1 MFRLFKISTLIFV
14 VLGTIIPKIV
24 FSQADSS
31 AKFVLSAYAEP
42 YFSFDLTDR
51 RQKLKEDFAY
61 NHKRTKMPNL
71 NLMFVK
77 GAYNLGHIRAN
88 LAIMAG
94 DYAKYNLANEPRLF
108 RHLMEANAGIKI
120 VKNRNI
126 WLDGGVM
133 PSHIGFESAL
143 GADCWTLTRSLLAE
157 NSPYYETGFKL
168 SSASN
173 DEKWNA
179 SILVLNGWQKIKRPD
194 GIRKPSFGAQINY
207 RPNEKVFVNYS
218 NFVGS
223 DKPDS
228 SGISRVF
235 HNFYTQLQVRKNL
248 DLLIGFDIGT
258 EFGLN
263 STKKAHWYSPL
274 IISKLRLKN
283 DNQLALRL
291 ESYADANEIIV
302 QTKSNLGF
310 KTSGISVNY
319 DYKLSENMLWRIEPK
334 LLYADKKIFT
344 NDKQSS
350 KTDFTITTALTLKL

>member
-1 MFRLFKISTLIFV
+1 MKYSISILLILVALHAIAQENSNKRLTFSGYGELYYSSDFSKV
-14 VLGTIIPKIV
+14 VDEEKP
-24 FSQADSS
+24 
-31 AKFVLSAYAEP
+31 
-42 YFSFDLTDR
+42 SFI
-51 RQKLKEDFAY
+51 Y
-61 NHKRTKMPNL
+61 NHKKLGAIQMNL
-71 NLMFVK
+71 AFLKASYSNKTFRGNVALMA
-77 GAYNLGHIRAN
+77 GNYPRYNLS
-88 LAIMAG
+88 
-94 DYAKYNLANEPRLF
+94 NEPSWARIIY
-108 RHLMEANAGIKI
+108 EANAGIKI

-126 WLDGGVM
+126 WLDAGIM

-168 SSASN
+168 SSASKN
-173 DEKWNA
+173 EKWNA
-179 SILVLNGWQKIKRPD
+179 SILALNGWQKIKRPD

-228 SGISRVF
+228 LGISRVF

-263 STKKAHWYSPL
+263 GTKKAHWYSPV
-274 IISKLRLKN
+274 IISKLRLNN

-291 ESYADANEIIV
+291 EYYADANEIIE
-302 QTKSNLGF
+302 QTESKLGF
-310 KTSGISVNY
+310 KTSGISLNY
-319 DYKLSENMLWRIEPK
+319 DHKLSENMLWRIEPK